1 MPAARRSIKHIHN
14 QMTNEIK
21 DKGRDSIDFGKTRV
35 SPLFNSLFY
44 PTLLSMVF
52 ASLFTVA
59 DGIFV
64 GQGVGSN
71 ALAAINIVSPLFLIT
86 TGIALMFG
94 AGVSIVAS
102 IHLAQ
107 NNTKVANTHI
117 TQAFAVATL
126 LMVIVALAVLLFRI
140 PFLRLLGSSDTL
152 LPFCQDY
159 LLAILPGCICIV
171 IQLIGTFVIR
181 LDGSPKFAASLEIF
195 PGLLNIFLDW
205 LFVFPMQMGIAG
217 VGIASSI
224 SCALA
229 AGMVLWYLF
238 FRAETVKLL
247 RPLFSREALAETV
260 RNVGS
265 MARSGFSSMLGE
277 LTMSVL
283 LLTGNYMFLRELGED
298 GVAAFSV
305 ACYLYPIVFMV
316 NNAVAQSAQP
326 IISFNHGAGNRYRV
340 LRAFRISL
348 STATV
353 CGVLATAFL
362 TLCTKPL
369 VGLFLQAGTRA
380 YEIALNGL
388 PLFAYSAIFFAMNVA
403 IIGYYQAT
411 EQNTRATIYMLLRG
425 LIFLVPA
432 FILMPVFIF
441 PQGLWL
447 AVPAAECLTLGVIL
461 LTNKR
466 IISR

>member
-1 MPAARRSIKHIHN
+1 MKSNRGMAKK
-14 QMTNEIK
+14 IK
-21 DKGRDSIDFGKTRV
+21 DKERDSIDFGK
-35 SPLFNSLFY
+35 SKIEPLFRSIFY

-94 AGVSIVAS
+94 VGMSVVAS
-102 IHLAQ
+102 IHLSQ
-107 NNTKVANTHI
+107 NNNKAANI
-117 TQAFAVATL
+117 IVTQAFNVATL
-126 LMVIVALAVLLFRI
+126 LMIIIAIAVYLFHI
-140 PFLRLLGSSDTL
+140 SFLRLLGSSDAL
-152 LPFCQDY
+152 LPLCQAY
-159 LLAILPGCICIV
+159 LFPILPGCVCIV
-171 IQLIGTFVIR
+171 IQIIGTFAIR

-217 VGIASSI
+217 SAIASSI
-224 SCALA
+224 SCAA
-229 AGMVLWYLF
+229 SAGMVVWYMF
-238 FRAETVKLL
+238 FRTRSVKICWLKL
-247 RPLFSREALAETV
+247 SHTSLYLTV
-260 RNVGS
+260 RNVGY

-277 LTMSVL
+277 LAMSMV
-283 LLTGNYMFLRELGED
+283 LLTGNYVFIRELGED

-305 ACYLYPIVFMV
+305 ACYLYPIVFMI

-326 IISFNHGAGNRYRV
+326 IISFNYGAGNRYRV
-340 LRAFRISL
+340 RRAFRVSL

-353 CGVLATAFL
+353 CGVLVTVFL
-362 TLCTKPL
+362 TLCAKPL
-369 VGLFLQAGTRA
+369 VSLFLQAGTRA
-380 YEIALNGL
+380 YEIAIAGL

-411 EQNTRATIYMLLRG
+411 EQNTRATLCMLFRG
-425 LIFLVPA
+425 LVFLVPA
-432 FILMPVFIF
+432 FVLMPMFMF
-441 PQGLWL
+441 PQGMWL
-447 AVPAAECLTLGVIL
+447 AVPVTECMTLGLIL
-461 LTNKR
+461 LTDKG
-466 IISR
+466 ILSAT

>member
-1 MPAARRSIKHIHN
+1 MKSNRGMAKK
-14 QMTNEIK
+14 IK
-21 DKGRDSIDFGKTRV
+21 DKERDSIDFGK
-35 SPLFNSLFY
+35 SKIEPLFRSIFY

-94 AGVSIVAS
+94 VGMSVVAS
-102 IHLAQ
+102 IHLSQ
-107 NNTKVANTHI
+107 NNNKAANI
-117 TQAFAVATL
+117 IVTQAFNVATL
-126 LMVIVALAVLLFRI
+126 LMIIIAIAVYLFHI
-140 PFLRLLGSSDTL
+140 SFLRLLGSSDAL
-152 LPFCQDY
+152 LPLCQAY
-159 LLAILPGCICIV
+159 LFPILPGCVCIV
-171 IQLIGTFVIR
+171 IQIIGTFAIR

-217 VGIASSI
+217 SAIASSI
-224 SCALA
+224 SCAA
-229 AGMVLWYLF
+229 SAGMVVWYMF
-238 FRAETVKLL
+238 FRTRSVKICWLKL
-247 RPLFSREALAETV
+247 SHTSLYLTV
-260 RNVGS
+260 RNVGY

-277 LTMSVL
+277 LAMSMV
-283 LLTGNYMFLRELGED
+283 LLTGNYVFIRELGED

-305 ACYLYPIVFMV
+305 ACYLYPIVFMI

-326 IISFNHGAGNRYRV
+326 IISFNYGAGNRYRV
-340 LRAFRISL
+340 RRAFRVSL

-353 CGVLATAFL
+353 CGVLVTVLL
-362 TLCTKPL
+362 TLCAKPL
-369 VGLFLQAGTRA
+369 VSLFLQAGTRA
-380 YEIALNGL
+380 YEIAIAGL

-411 EQNTRATIYMLLRG
+411 EQNTRATLCMLFRG
-425 LIFLVPA
+425 LVFLVPA
-432 FILMPVFIF
+432 FVLMPMFMF
-441 PQGLWL
+441 PQGMWL
-447 AVPAAECLTLGVIL
+447 AVPVTECMTLGLIL
-461 LTNKR
+461 LTDKG
-466 IISR
+466 ILSAT

>member
-1 MPAARRSIKHIHN
+1 MPKK
-14 QMTNEIK
+14 IK
-21 DKGRDSIDFGKTRV
+21 DKERDSIDFGKSRIE
-35 SPLFNSLFY
+35 PLFHSIFY

-71 ALAAINIVSPLFLIT
+71 ALAAINIVAPLFLMT

-94 AGVSIVAS
+94 AGVSVVAS
-102 IHLAQ
+102 IHLSQ
-107 NNTKVANTHI
+107 ENTKAANINI
-117 TQAFAVATL
+117 TQAFDVATL
-126 LMVIVALAVLLFRI
+126 LMGIVAIAVYAFRI
-140 PFLRLLGSSDTL
+140 PFLRLLGSSDAL
-152 LPFCQDY
+152 LPLCQDY
-159 LLAILPGCICIV
+159 LIPILPGCVCIV
-171 IQLIGTFVIR
+171 IQMIGTFVIR
-181 LDGSPKFAASLEIF
+181 LDGSPRFAASLELF

-217 VGIASSI
+217 SAIASSV

-229 AGMVLWYLF
+229 AGLVLWYMY
-238 FRAETVKLL
+238 FRAKTVKICRLK
-247 RPLFSREALAETV
+247 FSPTSFYLTA
-260 RNVGS
+260 RNVGY

-277 LTMSVL
+277 LALSMI
-283 LLTGNYMFLRELGED
+283 LLTGNYVFMRELGED

-316 NNAVAQSAQP
+316 NNSVAQSAQP
-326 IISFNHGAGNRYRV
+326 IISFNYGAGNRYRV
-340 LRAFRISL
+340 RKAFRVSF

-353 CGVLATAFL
+353 CGVLATTVL
-362 TLCTKPL
+362 TLGAKPL
-369 VGLFLQAGTRA
+369 VGLFLHAGTKA
-380 YEIALNGL
+380 YEIAMGGL

-403 IIGYYQAT
+403 IIGYFQAT
-411 EQNTRATIYMLLRG
+411 EQNTRATLCMLLRG

-432 FILMPVFIF
+432 FILMPMFIL

-447 AVPAAECLTLGVIL
+447 AVPVAECMTLGVIL
-461 LTNKR
+461 LTNKG
-466 IISR
+466 IIS